1 MYLYTAG
8 ARPPCHQRE
17 TALNSF
23 AFCFTEKRTMKLYLI
38 FLLMDGV
45 ILLTYPFIYIVNK
58 VRRFVKFKR

>member
-1 MYLYTAG
+1 
-8 ARPPCHQRE
+8 
-17 TALNSF
+17 
-23 AFCFTEKRTMKLYLI
+23 MKLYLI